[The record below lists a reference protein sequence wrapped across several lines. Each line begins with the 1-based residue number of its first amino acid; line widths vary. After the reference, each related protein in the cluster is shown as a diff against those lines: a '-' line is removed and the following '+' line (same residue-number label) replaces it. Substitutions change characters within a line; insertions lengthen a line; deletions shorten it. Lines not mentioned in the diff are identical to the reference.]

1 MGWCARKA
9 NWILVMAC
17 VLMALCFVQRIL
29 NMPVAYPALSSVQS
43 ETVNSGTE
51 TAVTPCELSAKSLQT
66 PEPLPDGVIPFL
78 ILLIA
83 LALTAYRLIITSPP
97 QEETFSPP
105 PERYLTFCV
114 FRE

>member
-17 VLMALCFVQRIL
+17 VLMALCFAQRIL
-29 NMPVAYPALSSVQS
+29 NMPVAYPALSSVQGETGNS
-43 ETVNSGTE
+43 ETE
-51 TAVTPCELSAKSLQT
+51 PAVTPCELSAKSLQT

-78 ILLIA
+78 ILLIT
-83 LALTAYRLIITSPP
+83 LALTAYRLIIASPP
-97 QEETFSPP
+97 KEQTFSPP
-105 PERYLTFCV
+105 PRRHLSFCV